1 MTGNDDKWTPGE
13 LRAVEA
19 GLAHKRCPRCNRS
32 GGVRAA
38 NRLGEANC
46 SSCGSHYT
54 IVARLERV
62 GTNAGFRYVARDIT
76 FED

>member
-1 MTGNDDKWTPGE
+1 MAAKDQWTPGE

-32 GGVRAA
+32 GGVRAH
-38 NRLGEANC
+38 NRLGEASC
-46 SSCGSHYT
+46 SSCGSYYT
-54 IVARLERV
+54 IVATLERR
-62 GTNAGFRYVARDIT
+62 GTDAGFRWVAKEIV